1 MSQTLAV
8 ANGDLDINA
17 VGSVDIIS
25 GRDKVNQ
32 DIAEILLSNY
42 DRSRNY
48 GGRLQTMSVPGAGA
62 KSIISAELQTIMS
75 RLQAMQSQDPTITA
89 AERISAVQS
98 IKVGEINATDF
109 TFQIVV
115 QTADSGSVVLT
126 DSVTYRSIQ
135 LSQTYPNGIQPF
147 TVME

>member
-17 VGSVDIIS
+17 LGSCDLIQ

-32 DIAEILLSNY
+32 DIAEILLSDFN
-42 DRSRNY
+42 RARNY

-62 KSIISAELQTIMS
+62 KSIVAAELQTIMQ

-109 TFQIVV
+109 TFQINV
-115 QTADSGSVVLT
+115 QTADNGKLSLS
-126 DSVTYRSIQ
+126 DSVQYRQMQ
-135 LSQTYPNGIQPF
+135 LAQTWPGGVQPF
-147 TVME
+147 TVS